1 MLRDVKLLLRGTGLP
16 EALSTLYADDPVR
29 LLAALAEREEEL
41 PEGDRKKTLVDLKE
55 DTLGPESLPGAVQGS

>member
-41 PEGDRKKTLVDLKE
+41 P
-55 DTLGPESLPGAVQGS
+55 